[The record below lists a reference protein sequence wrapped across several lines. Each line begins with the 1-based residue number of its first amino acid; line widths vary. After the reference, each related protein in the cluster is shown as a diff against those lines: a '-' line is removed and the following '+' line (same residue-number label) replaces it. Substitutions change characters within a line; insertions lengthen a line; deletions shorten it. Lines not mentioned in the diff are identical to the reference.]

1 MTSKGLYSYKLV
13 HNNCTKR
20 SLCLWNSNLTGNY
33 DNHLLVANC
42 LCFIGSSTRVPSG
55 HDQHIRVS
63 LGEIYMKV
71 GSSYFEFNGL
81 LLIVRIHFFFKLVII
96 SMSHFKTNWYV
107 FIWKLLKL
115 IFFSFVLKHD
125 DSVNE
130 RTEGSKLLNADEVN
144 I

>member
-1 MTSKGLYSYKLV
+1 MTSKGLYSNKLV

-20 SLCLWNSNLTGNY
+20 YLCLWNSNLTGNY
-33 DNHLLVANC
+33 DSHLLAANC
-42 LCFIGSSTRVPSG
+42 LFFIGSSTRVPSG
-55 HDQHIRVS
+55 HDQHIGVS
-63 LGEIYMKV
+63 LGESYMQGV
-71 GSSYFEFNGL
+71 SSYFEFNGL
-81 LLIVRIHFFFKLVII
+81 LLIVRIHFFKLVTI
-96 SMSHFKTNWYV
+96 SMSHFETNWFV